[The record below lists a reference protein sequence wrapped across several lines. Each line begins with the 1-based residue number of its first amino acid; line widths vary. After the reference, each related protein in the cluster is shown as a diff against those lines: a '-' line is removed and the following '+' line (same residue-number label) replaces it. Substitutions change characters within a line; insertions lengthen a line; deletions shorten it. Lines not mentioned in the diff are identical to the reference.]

1 MDDLKQKIAGIV
13 KQVLVNNL
21 YYFRNDNLD
30 VAEMEEEETAMSMF
44 LAARGRVFEIR
55 VSEKYGMRGRKAG
68 FSR

>member
-1 MDDLKQKIAGIV
+1 MDTLKQKIAGIV

-30 VAEMEEEETAMSMF
+30 VTEMEEEETAMSMF

>member
-30 VAEMEEEETAMSMF
+30 VTEMEEEETAMSMF

>member
-1 MDDLKQKIAGIV
+1 MDELKQKIAGIV

-30 VAEMEEEETAMSMF
+30 VTEMEEEETAMSMF